1 MARVILTQSLETVQS
16 LRRKMP
22 DVAQR
27 IINVPKAFSWFGDEP
42 CDLRALSGCDPDDVL
57 FFMPAGVRPV
67 KGNLEC
73 LLALERVHAIRPKIR
88 FAAAGPAVD
97 AEYTLRFERELDR
110 LKTFA
115 RWIGSV
121 SPAAMRSAYEASD
134 IVLNAS
140 FSEGLSNS
148 MLEAMAAG
156 KPILASDIP
165 GNREPVL
172 GEAGDLNAGC
182 LFDPCD
188 PEDFIDKAV
197 RLIDSGHLRETLG
210 NAAKLRKN
218 KMPDAAEEANG
229 LLTAYQAAIGK
240 P

>member
-1 MARVILTQSLETVQS
+1 
-16 LRRKMP
+16 
-22 DVAQR
+22 
-27 IINVPKAFSWFGDEP
+27 
-42 CDLRALSGCDPDDVL
+42 
-57 FFMPAGVRPV
+57 
-67 KGNLEC
+67 
-73 LLALERVHAIRPKIR
+73 
-88 FAAAGPAVD
+88 
-97 AEYTLRFERELDR
+97 
-110 LKTFA
+110 
-115 RWIGSV
+115 
-121 SPAAMRSAYEASD
+121 
-134 IVLNAS
+134 
-140 FSEGLSNS
+140 

-182 LFDPCD
+182 LFDPYD
-188 PEDFIDKAV
+188 PEDFIDKAI

-240 P
+240 S